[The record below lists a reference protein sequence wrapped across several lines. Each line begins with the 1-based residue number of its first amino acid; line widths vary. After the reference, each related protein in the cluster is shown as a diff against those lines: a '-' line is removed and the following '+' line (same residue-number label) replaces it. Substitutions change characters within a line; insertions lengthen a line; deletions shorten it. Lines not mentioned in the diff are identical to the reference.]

1 MEKLKAFLASDT
13 VKAIAAVIAVVVPAV
28 AAALPESTRNTVLWV
43 WGSILT
49 PILVAFG
56 ILSGGTSNLNST
68 ASKARAEALNAVVP
82 PGK

>member
-1 MEKLKAFLASDT
+1 MDKLKAFLASDT

-49 PILVAFG
+49 PVLVAFG
-56 ILSGGTSNLNST
+56 ILSGGTSNLNSN
-68 ASKARAEALNAVVP
+68 ASKIRAGDLPAPKA
-82 PGK
+82 